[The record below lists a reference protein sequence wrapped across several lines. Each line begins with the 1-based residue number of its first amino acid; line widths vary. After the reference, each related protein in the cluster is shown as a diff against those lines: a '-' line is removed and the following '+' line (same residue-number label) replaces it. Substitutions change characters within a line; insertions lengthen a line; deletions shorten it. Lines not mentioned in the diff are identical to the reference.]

1 LSELTKAIIG
11 ILTYDASVIAWWSA
25 TGSVMITR
33 RGSLNARWIWLVNE
47 PGVKRPAIGV
57 APISGLETH
66 FNNFNFQ
73 VAKKSSEI

>member
-1 LSELTKAIIG
+1 
-11 ILTYDASVIAWWSA
+11 
-25 TGSVMITR
+25 
-33 RGSLNARWIWLVNE
+33 LVNE